1 MVYFESRNDT
11 NEKKKKCGEAVKG
24 EIMKLNRKEHNKTM

>member
-11 NEKKKKCGEAVKG
+11 NEKKKWGKKKG
-24 EIMKLNRKEHNKTM
+24 EIMKLNKKEHNKTM

>member
-11 NEKKKKCGEAVKG
+11 NEKKWGKKKG
-24 EIMKLNRKEHNKTM
+24 EIMKLNKKEHNKTM